1 MARRDGTAD
10 RRSERGS
17 FSLEL
22 AVLAPTLLL
31 VISFI
36 ISVGRVTEGRAVAEG
51 AARDAARAASINHNG
66 GAAADAAARAA
77 YARAVDGRNCD
88 PLGLVPVQVP
98 VPGGTAVITVVVTVT
113 CHVITLWGSQAIT
126 RTARSA
132 VDIYRGT
139 D

>member
-1 MARRDGTAD
+1 MDRQQGAHRRG
-10 RRSERGS
+10 ERGS

-36 ISVGRVTEGRAVAEG
+36 ISVGRVTEGRAVTQG

-66 GAAADAAARAA
+66 GAAANQAAQEAYGRATQ
-77 YARAVDGRNCD
+77 GRDCD
-88 PLGLVPVQVP
+88 PLPAVPAP
-98 VPGGTAVITVVVTVT
+98 EPGGRVEITVT
-113 CHVITLWGSQAIT
+113 CRVTTLWGSQPIT
-126 RTARSA
+126 RTALSA

>member
-1 MARRDGTAD
+1 MDRQRGPAPRRG
-10 RRSERGS
+10 ERGS

-22 AVLAPTLLL
+22 AVLAPMLLL

-36 ISVGRVTEGRAVAEG
+36 VSVGRVTEGRAVTQG

-66 GAAADAAARAA
+66 GVAANQAAQEA
-77 YARAVDGRNCD
+77 YARATRGRDCD
-88 PLGLVPVQVP
+88 PLGGVPAPQ
-98 VPGGTAVITVVVTVT
+98 PGGTVVVTVT
-113 CHVITLWGSQAIT
+113 CRVTTLWGSHPIT

>member
-1 MARRDGTAD
+1 MARREGTAD
-10 RRSERGS
+10 RRRERGS

-36 ISVGRVTEGRAVAEG
+36 ISVGRVTEGRAVTQG

-66 GAAADAAARAA
+66 GAAANTAAREA
-77 YARAVDGRNCD
+77 YLQATDGRDCD
-88 PLGLVPVQVP
+88 PLPP
-98 VPGGTAVITVVVTVT
+98 VPAPAPGGTVVVTVT
-113 CHVITLWGSQAIT
+113 CHVITLWGSQAVT